1 VPGFDRLRSNR
12 TQEATMTTTFG
23 WEPYLSERDKIH
35 HEQWGKKELSGFGE
49 KPALVLID
57 IYYSVLGLKREP
69 IFESMKMWPSSTGLE
84 GWAAVDKTAELLA
97 VARESGVPVVHVKG
111 MQTGIKPW
119 IHRKR
124 GPSKMTDE
132 MKQKGMEIVAEVA
145 PIAGEV
151 VIEKTA
157 PSGFQGTP
165 LAFHLQ
171 SMGIDTVIICGETTS
186 GCVRASV
193 VDAATA
199 RFKVGVVSECVFDR
213 TEASHFMNLYDMHQ
227 KYADVVSLEM
237 AKGYLREQA
246 EPAQQVRMAS

>member
-1 VPGFDRLRSNR
+1 
-12 TQEATMTTTFG
+12 MYG
-23 WEPYLSERDKIH
+23 WEPFLSERDKLH
-35 HEQWGKKELSGFGE
+35 DQQWGKKELSGFGT

-57 IYYSVLGLKREP
+57 IYYSVLGLERQP

-97 VARESGVPVVHVKG
+97 VARESGIPVVHVKG
-111 MQTGIKPW
+111 LDSGIKPW
-119 IHRKR
+119 VHRKR
-124 GPSKMTDE
+124 GPSTMSAE
-132 MKQKGMEIVAEVA
+132 MRKKGGEIVAEVA
-145 PIAGEV
+145 PIDGEV

-171 SMGIDTVIICGETTS
+171 SLGIDTVIMCGETTS

-213 TEASHFMNLYDMHQ
+213 TEASHYMNLYDMHQ
-227 KYADVVSLEM
+227 KYADVVTLEM
-237 AKGYLREQA
+237 AKAYLRDCGTAA
-246 EPAQQVRMAS
+246 EPARLAS